1 MTPLSSWNQLR
12 ATVSGTS
19 VLTPLSH
26 FSEKLFYLLGVQF
39 GTEGSSHLVTHLK
52 EAQKIGKAILSP
64 WSTLFAFWYR
74 VLTTMNKFYSPWRTL
89 SSFLK
94 IWNMFY
100 IYQEE
105 FLKYKHWEFPA
116 LKGTSR
122 LKKSSSMEWLRAQ
135 CRLRFVY
142 LSIKSNFHKE
152 LFQMNSNQSYI
163 QVAKLLPQTE
173 RGKTRECIVT
183 YWFGAVTRSV
193 GTEFVPHYASIDH
206 LVNVD
211 QSLHLGHLVCICST
225 FKSGYNWQCAI
236 EKKYHFRHC

>member
-1 MTPLSSWNQLR
+1 MLLLHLHQE
-12 ATVSGTS
+12 AVSGTS
-19 VLTPLSH
+19 GL
-26 FSEKLFYLLGVQF
+26 
-39 GTEGSSHLVTHLK
+39 LK

-74 VLTTMNKFYSPWRTL
+74 VLTTLNKYYSPWKTL

-105 FLKYKHWEFPA
+105 FLKSKHWEFPA

-122 LKKSSSMEWLRAQ
+122 LKKSSSIEWLRAQ

-152 LFQMNSNQSYI
+152 LFQINSNQSYI

-173 RGKTRECIVT
+173 RGMHCNILIRGSNQICWHGVCTPLCIYWPFGCTWSLSTNLCTLVT
-183 YWFGAVTRSV
+183 WYVFAALFKVDT
-193 GTEFVPHYASIDH
+193 TD
-206 LVNVD
+206 NVR
-211 QSLHLGHLVCICST
+211 L
-225 FKSGYNWQCAI
+225 